1 MNDYQNK
8 NLFQAPATV
17 AKIETL
23 ADRSLKLKVITQE
36 LNEEQSAMVFKLYNK
51 LGWFVFS
58 EQSIKPEDIKDLPE
72 IQLDEGEK
80 SPSQRMRAALFVYW
94 EQQKI
99 QEPFDIFYRRQVEKW
114 ISQIK
119 EKLN

>member
-1 MNDYQNK
+1 
-8 NLFQAPATV
+8 
-17 AKIETL
+17 
-23 ADRSLKLKVITQE
+23 
-36 LNEEQSAMVFKLYNK
+36 MVFKLYNK